1 MNDKLGDLLYSAF
14 EALYYFALKVSPF
27 SGIAIGVG
35 LFGIWACR
43 EGNSRFGL
51 MLFLSILG
59 GGVVLGPLAWWGFP
73 ELVAL
78 LLDHQLMWPLWYLYA
93 YAGGAALGIAAV
105 WVWFRHITPKLDAF
119 VFKST
124 RKSGT
129 ERNSRTD
136 IRNIEA
142 SLPQQ
147 REPYDP
153 FRYTAP
159 GKVFLALGEAGPVYV
174 DRKTWRKSHVHV
186 IGTTGAGKGVAAGVM
201 LAQALGDGESVVV
214 LDPKNDEWAPHVLR
228 EAAER
233 AGVPFHLVDLR
244 EKIPQIDF
252 LSGVSGEELEEL
264 LIAGFELSDSGE
276 AADFYRVSDR
286 EAAAYTGQ
294 ALDAAGGCYRSLSEM
309 YESERLYWL
318 ADRPDRLKFDDP
330 DFEQRQRMAL
340 GAAGFVSR
348 LKELLRVQALEGVGG
363 VSLSDVLEEG
373 GCLYVVGSLRLSR
386 VRTAQKMLFLRL
398 LQLAERRDRLEA
410 QRPVCLFLDEFR
422 YHVSRPALDGLAT
435 ARDKGLHV
443 IMAHQSLG
451 DLDDTPADLSPKAV
465 RDAVVENA
473 ALRIVYRI
481 RDPETAE
488 WLGRMSGQILVDDEA
503 RRFDRNPGLAEVVS
517 RERIVRQ
524 GERYFF
530 DLNTLLNLPDGWAAV
545 YGAGIPQF
553 GQICPVTAE
562 KRPLELSKSPSPT
575 GLEEVEAIEV
585 EDDSPL
591 TDPVP
596 AEEVAPEPSE
606 EPQERESDPAPGDG
620 EGGERKAPQG
630 RVSAS
635 QAGNRTP
642 RLVIEVDDDEPDF

>member
-1 MNDKLGDLLYSAF
+1 MYSAF
-14 EALYYFALKVSPF
+14 EALYYFALEVSPWA
-27 SGIAIGVG
+27 GIAIGVG
-35 LFGIWACR
+35 LFGIWAFR
-43 EGNSRFGL
+43 ESKSRFGL
-51 MLFLSILG
+51 MLFLSILAS
-59 GGVVLGPLAWWGFP
+59 GVVLGPLSWWGFP

-78 LLDHQLMWPLWYLYA
+78 LLGHRLSWPLWYLYA
-93 YAGGAALGIAAV
+93 YAGGVALGMGAV
-105 WVWFRHITPKLDAF
+105 WVWFRHVTPRLDAF

-124 RKSGT
+124 RKSGV

-136 IRNIEA
+136 IRNIGA
-142 SLPQQ
+142 ALPKQ

-153 FRYTAP
+153 FSYTAP
-159 GKVFLALGEAGPVYV
+159 GKVFLGLGEAGPVYV

-244 EKIPQIDF
+244 EKTPQIDF

-340 GAAGFVSR
+340 GAVGFVSR

-363 VSLSDVLEEG
+363 VRLADILENG

-398 LQLAERRDRLEA
+398 LQLVERRDRLEA
-410 QRPVCLFLDEFR
+410 QRPACLFLDEFR

-451 DLDDTPADLSPKAV
+451 DLDDTPADLSPEAV
-465 RDAVVENA
+465 RGAVVENA
-473 ALRIVYRI
+473 AIRIAYRI

-503 RRFDRNPGLAEVVS
+503 RRFERNAAMAEVVS

-530 DLNTLLNLPDGWAAV
+530 DLNSLLNLPDGWAAV
-545 YGAGIPQF
+545 YGAGQPQF
-553 GQICPVTAE
+553 AQICPVTAG
-562 KRPLELSKSPSPT
+562 KRPLELSEAPPLPA
-575 GLEEVEAIEV
+575 GIEEVETIQV
-585 EDDSPL
+585 EDYSPL
-591 TDPVP
+591 ADPPPPRKWRQGCQRARKSAKTALTLVMMRGR
-596 AEEVAPEPSE
+596 
-606 EPQERESDPAPGDG
+606 REKRLRGA
-620 EGGERKAPQG
+620 
-630 RVSAS
+630 
-635 QAGNRTP
+635 QARP
-642 RLVIEVDDDEPDF
+642 